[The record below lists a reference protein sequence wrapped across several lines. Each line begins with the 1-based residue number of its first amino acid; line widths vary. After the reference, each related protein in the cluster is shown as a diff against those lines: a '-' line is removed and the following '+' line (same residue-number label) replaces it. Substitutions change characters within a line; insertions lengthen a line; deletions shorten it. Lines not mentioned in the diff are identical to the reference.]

1 MLVLLAVIALA
12 AGAAVH
18 DVLFAQQLA
27 NTRAHEQRAM
37 GAAELGLRIGLGQL
51 AAAPAPLPDTGT
63 LHPGPTP
70 TDAVQ
75 VMLRPG
81 ARHVPPGFSAA
92 TFIAQDYEIHSTG
105 RSARGTRRTLVQGV
119 TRLETPAQVSP

>member
-1 MLVLLAVIALA
+1 
-12 AGAAVH
+12 
-18 DVLFAQQLA
+18 
-27 NTRAHEQRAM
+27 M

-51 AAAPAPLPDTGT
+51 AAAPAPLPDTDV

-70 TDAVQ
+70 TDSVQ

-81 ARHVPPGFSAA
+81 ARHVPPGFSAG
-92 TFIAQDYEIHSTG
+92 TLIAQDYEIHSTG

-119 TRLETPAQVSP
+119 TRLETPTQVSP